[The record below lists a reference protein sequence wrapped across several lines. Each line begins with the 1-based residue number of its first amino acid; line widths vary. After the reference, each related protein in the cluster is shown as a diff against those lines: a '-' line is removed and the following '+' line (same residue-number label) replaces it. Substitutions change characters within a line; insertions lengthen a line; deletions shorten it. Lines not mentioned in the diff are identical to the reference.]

1 MDEMNAFPS
10 ARHSPLRRLVTRHP
24 LPIYFVLAFL
34 GTWIMILRRALSADG
49 AGVFPY
55 HLPEPMLLLIFFGAA
70 FAGPLLSSLIVT
82 AAESGRAGLGKFL
95 RRFVQWRVGVR
106 WYFVAIFLFLFIF
119 LTAYSLFLRGEPLI
133 NLVQNWQLIFSVF
146 LPMAALGILFPS
158 LGEEPG
164 WRGFALPR
172 LQSRYGPLLGTTVLG
187 FLHGLWHLP
196 AFFTPFLGPFTPSRF
211 LAFIITAVFAS
222 YFYTWIFNNTR
233 GSILIA
239 MITHGASN
247 AASQLMGMLI
257 PDTPLSGWLQ
267 ALGPDWLN
275 VITFGVAAIL
285 LLILTRGRLSYRS
298 ETLEPVGLPTTAAAQ
313 PAQE

>member
-1 MDEMNAFPS
+1 
-10 ARHSPLRRLVTRHP
+10 VITRHP
-24 LPIYFVLAFL
+24 LPVYFLLAFL
-34 GTWIMILRRALSADG
+34 GTWIMILPLALSADG
-49 AGVFPY
+49 AGVFSY

-70 FAGPLLSSLIVT
+70 FAGPLLASLIVT
-82 AAESGRAGLGKFL
+82 AAESGRAGLRQFL
-95 RRFVQWRVGVR
+95 RRFVQWRVGAR

-119 LTAYSLFLRGEPLI
+119 LIAYSLFLGGAPLI
-133 NLVQNWQLIFSVF
+133 NLLQNWQLIFSVF
-146 LPMAALGILFPS
+146 LPMVALGILFPS

-172 LQSRYGPLLGTTVLG
+172 LQVRYGPLLGTTILG

-247 AASQLMGMLI
+247 AASQLMGSLI
-257 PDTPLSGWLQ
+257 ADATLSGGLQ
-267 ALGPDWLN
+267 AIGPDWLN
-275 VITFGVAAIL
+275 VITFGVAAIP
-285 LLILTRGRLSYRS
+285 LLILTRGRLSYHG
-298 ETLEPVGLPTTAAAQ
+298 ETIEPAGLPTPTAVQ
-313 PAQE
+313 PSQD